1 MFDNYNHSYQMN
13 ALRKTMGSLF
23 KFKKMNVCLDE
34 EWTLCDMNNQTP
46 TRITSNGE
54 YKYMNSLSSSDK
66 IMKIDTPK
74 IILNPIN
81 KIAKT
86 KTNANTLHLH
96 VGWFSLLYESFMD
109 MIAEIEVLQVF
120 LFFDEKRM
128 PSICI

>member
-1 MFDNYNHSYQMN
+1 MFDKYNNIYQMN
-13 ALRKTMGSLF
+13 ALRKTMGSMF

-54 YKYMNSLSSSDK
+54 YKYVNSLSSSDK
-66 IMKIDTPK
+66 IAKIDTPK
-74 IILNPIN
+74 IRSNQINTIL
-81 KIAKT
+81 KV
-86 KTNANTLHLH
+86 NTTHLH

-109 MIAEIEVLQVF
+109 MIAEIDVLQVF

>member
-13 ALRKTMGSLF
+13 ALRKTMGSMF
-23 KFKKMNVCLDE
+23 KLKKMNVCLDE

-66 IMKIDTPK
+66 IAKIDTPK
-74 IILNPIN
+74 IRSNQINTIL
-81 KIAKT
+81 KV
-86 KTNANTLHLH
+86 NTTQLHI
-96 VGWFSLLYESFMD
+96 GWFSLLYESFMD
-109 MIAEIEVLQVF
+109 MIAEVDILKVF
-120 LFFDEKRM
+120 LLFDEKRM

>member
-13 ALRKTMGSLF
+13 ALRKTMGSMF

-54 YKYMNSLSSSDK
+54 YKYMNSLSPSDK
-66 IMKIDTPK
+66 IAKIDTPK
-74 IILNPIN
+74 IKSNQIN
-81 KIAKT
+81 TIIKV
-86 KTNANTLHLH
+86 NTTQLQI
-96 VGWFSLLYESFMD
+96 GWFSLLYESFMD
-109 MIAEIEVLQVF
+109 MIAEVDILKVF
-120 LFFDEKRM
+120 ILFDEKRM

>member
-13 ALRKTMGSLF
+13 ALRKTMGSMF
-23 KFKKMNVCLDE
+23 KFKKRNVCLDE

-54 YKYMNSLSSSDK
+54 YKYMNSLSPSDK
-66 IMKIDTPK
+66 IAKIDIPK
-74 IILNPIN
+74 IRSNQINTILKVN
-81 KIAKT
+81 T
-86 KTNANTLHLH
+86 TNLH

-109 MIAEIEVLQVF
+109 MIAEVDILKVF
-120 LFFDEKRM
+120 ILFDEKRM

>member
-46 TRITSNGE
+46 SHIMSNVE
-54 YKYMNSLSSSDK
+54 YKYMNSLSPSDK
-66 IMKIDTPK
+66 IAKIDTPK
-74 IILNPIN
+74 IKSNQINTILKVN
-81 KIAKT
+81 T
-86 KTNANTLHLH
+86 TNLH

-109 MIAEIEVLQVF
+109 MIAEVDILKIFVL
-120 LFFDEKRM
+120 FDEKRM

>member
-54 YKYMNSLSSSDK
+54 YKYMNSLSTSDK
-66 IMKIDTPK
+66 ITKIDTPK
-74 IILNPIN
+74 IKSNQIN
-81 KIAKT
+81 TIIKV
-86 KTNANTLHLH
+86 NTTHLH

-109 MIAEIEVLQVF
+109 MIAEVDILKIFVL
-120 LFFDEKRM
+120 FDEKRM

>member
-1 MFDNYNHSYQMN
+1 MFDKYNNIYQMN
-13 ALRKTMGSLF
+13 ALRKTMGSMF

-66 IMKIDTPK
+66 ITKIDTTK
-74 IILNPIN
+74 IKSNQIN
-81 KIAKT
+81 TIIKV
-86 KTNANTLHLH
+86 NTTHLH

-109 MIAEIEVLQVF
+109 MIAEVDILKVF
-120 LFFDEKRM
+120 ILFDEKRM

>member
-1 MFDNYNHSYQMN
+1 MFDKYNNIYQMN
-13 ALRKTMGSLF
+13 ALRKTMGSMF

-54 YKYMNSLSSSDK
+54 YKYMNSLSTSDK
-66 IMKIDTPK
+66 IAKIDTPK
-74 IILNPIN
+74 IRSKQINTIL
-81 KIAKT
+81 KV
-86 KTNANTLHLH
+86 NTTHLH

-109 MIAEIEVLQVF
+109 IIAEIDVLQVF